1 MKAADEKISYRLRP
15 ATSDDEGFLREMLRE
30 AVSWRDE
37 DPGPAV
43 EELLS
48 DPMLAR
54 YVEGWGRQGDAAVI
68 AFDPESGERVGAAWL
83 RLMSPER
90 PGYGFVDAATPE
102 ISIAVARG
110 RRRTGV
116 GKALLRAI
124 MDTARSSGF
133 AALSLS
139 VEEGNPAIT
148 LYERAGFGKLSPSGG
163 ACIMRANLS
172 ADAHTAPQKHS
183 LTLTVLE
190 ERMAVCRLDADA
202 DVPAW
207 ATAASPFSLTRTA
220 DELSVVCPEGL
231 VPHGVRC
238 EKGWRVLGLEGP
250 FEFTEIGIL
259 SAVAAPLAE
268 AGVGLFAVS
277 TFDTDYVLV
286 KEERLGAAANALR
299 GSGHEVRW
307 GRIPAGDETSRVP

>member
-1 MKAADEKISYRLRP
+1 MKAADEKISFRLRP
-15 ATSDDEGFLREMLRE
+15 GTPDDEGFLREMLRE
-30 AVSWRDE
+30 AVSWRGE

-54 YVEGWGRQGDAAVI
+54 YVEGWGRPGDAAVI
-68 AFDPESGERVGAAWL
+68 AFDPENVERVGAAWH

-102 ISIAVARG
+102 ISIAVVRG
-110 RRRTGV
+110 RRGAGV

-148 LYERAGFGKLSPSGG
+148 LYERAGFRKLSHTEG
-163 ACIMRANLS
+163 ACVMRANLS
-172 ADAHTAPQKHS
+172 GDAPQEPL
-183 LTLTVLE
+183 LTLTLLE
-190 ERMAVCRLDADA
+190 VRLAVCSLDADA
-202 DVPAW
+202 EVPRW
-207 ATAASPFSLTRTA
+207 ATAASPFSVTRTA

-231 VPHGVRC
+231 VPDGVRC
-238 EKGWRVLGLEGP
+238 EKGWHVFELEGP
-250 FEFTEIGIL
+250 FEFTEVGIL

-268 AGVGLFAVS
+268 AGVGIFAVS

-286 KEERLGAAANALR
+286 KEERLGAAVAALR
-299 GSGHEVRW
+299 GRGHEVRW
-307 GRIPAGDETSRVP
+307 GGIPAGAETSRVH